1 MEKVWEGRFREKTEE
16 LVEEF
21 TSSISFDRRLWSHD
35 IRGSIAYCRA
45 LMKAGV
51 ISEEEGTRIIR
62 ALEEIGKEIEKGE
75 LEFSSR
81 WEDIHMHV
89 ERRLMEKV
97 GEEGGKLHTGRS
109 RNDQVSLDIRLFLK
123 EEMEEIEGLL
133 RGLMASL
140 VKKAEEN
147 LGAIMPGYTHLRK
160 AQPVLFSHLFM
171 AYYEMLRRDEGRL
184 ADCKKRVDVMPL
196 GSGALGGNPY
206 PVDREYLRELL
217 GFSSISANSVDAVS
231 DRDFIIEFLAASSI
245 LMMHLSRLAEDLI
258 LWSSPEF
265 GFLRLPEAF
274 CTGSSI
280 MPQKANP
287 DVLELVRGKTG
298 RVYGALLSLL
308 VTMKGLPLSYNRDLQ
323 EDKEPLFDAVDT
335 LKATLKILSP
345 LIEGITANEERMK
358 EAASE
363 DYSLATELADYLVG
377 KGVPFRRAHRITGEI
392 VRYAEERG
400 KGLEELSLEEF
411 RRFSPLI
418 DEGVYRHLDL
428 EHAVR
433 RRSLPGGTA
442 PERVKEAIKR
452 AKGELGL

>member
-1 MEKVWEGRFREKTEE
+1 
-16 LVEEF
+16 
-21 TSSISFDRRLWSHD
+21 
-35 IRGSIAYCRA
+35 
-45 LMKAGV
+45 
-51 ISEEEGTRIIR
+51 
-62 ALEEIGKEIEKGE
+62 
-75 LEFSSR
+75 
-81 WEDIHMHV
+81 
-89 ERRLMEKV
+89 
-97 GEEGGKLHTGRS
+97 
-109 RNDQVSLDIRLFLK
+109 
-123 EEMEEIEGLL
+123 
-133 RGLMASL
+133 
-140 VKKAEEN
+140 
-147 LGAIMPGYTHLRK
+147 
-160 AQPVLFSHLFM
+160 
-171 AYYEMLRRDEGRL
+171 
-184 ADCKKRVDVMPL
+184 MPL

-217 GFSSISANSVDAVS
+217 GFSSVSANSVDAVS

-265 GFLRLPEAF
+265 GFIRLPEAF

-335 LKATLKILSP
+335 LKAALKVLSP
-345 LIEGITANEERMK
+345 LIEETTVNEERMR

-363 DYSLATELADYLVG
+363 DYSLATELADYLVE
-377 KGVPFRRAHRITGEI
+377 KGVPFRRAHKITGEI

-418 DEGVYRHLDL
+418 EEGVYRYLDL

-433 RRSLPGGTA
+433 RRSLPGGTS
-442 PERVKEAIKR
+442 PERVREAIEK
-452 AKGELGL
+452 AKEELGL

>member
-1 MEKVWEGRFREKTEE
+1 MEKAWEGRFREKTEE

-21 TSSISFDRRLWSHD
+21 TSSISFDRRLWNHD

-51 ISEEEGTRIIR
+51 ISEEEGTRIIK
-62 ALEEIGKEIEKGE
+62 ALKEIEEEIEKGE
-75 LEFSSR
+75 MEFSPR
-81 WEDIHMHV
+81 WEDIHMHI

-97 GEEGGKLHTGRS
+97 GEIGGKLHTGRS
-109 RNDQVSLDIRLFLK
+109 RNDQVSVDIRLFLK
-123 EEMEEIEGLL
+123 EEMEEIGGLL

-140 VKKAEEN
+140 LRKAEEN

-160 AQPVLFSHLFM
+160 AQPVLFSHVLM
-171 AYYEMLRRDEGRL
+171 AYYEMLRRDEERL
-184 ADCKKRVDVMPL
+184 ADCRKRVDVMPL
-196 GSGALGGNPY
+196 GSGALAGNPY

-217 GFSSISANSVDAVS
+217 RFSSISANSVDAVS

-265 GFLRLPEAF
+265 GFIRLPEAF

-335 LKATLKILSP
+335 LKAALKVLSL
-345 LIEGITANEERMK
+345 LIEETTVNEERMR

-363 DYSLATELADYLVG
+363 DYSLATELADYLVE
-377 KGVPFRRAHRITGEI
+377 KGVPFRRAHKITGEI

-418 DEGVYRHLDL
+418 EEGVYRYLDL

-433 RRSLPGGTA
+433 RRSLPGGTS
-442 PERVKEAIKR
+442 PERVREAIEK
-452 AKGELGL
+452 AKEELGL

>member
-62 ALEEIGKEIEKGE
+62 ALEEIGKEIERGE
-75 LEFSSR
+75 LEFSPR

-123 EEMEEIEGLL
+123 EEMEEIGGLL
-133 RGLMASL
+133 RDLMASL

-171 AYYEMLRRDEGRL
+171 AYYEMLRRDEERL

-274 CTGSSI
+274 STGSSI

-411 RRFSPLI
+411 RRFSTLI
-418 DEGVYRHLDL
+418 DEGVYRYLDL